1 MKIEVKGPII
11 NDSDQWIYDYFDVPA
26 TSPSKVNRL
35 IDKAIRNQDKELLV
49 IINSGGGSVYSAAE
63 IYTSLKSFEGT
74 VRNRIVGLAA
84 SAASI
89 IAMVGHTEIS
99 PLGQLMIHNA
109 STGAWGDHNEMD
121 DTSDFLQK
129 VDKTITNAYRSK
141 TNMSEEDLLAM
152 MNKTT
157 WLTAQEAKE
166 MGFVDEIMFENEA
179 GAVAS
184 IEHPE
189 LVGGMIPQ
197 KVIDQLRQQLKKDPV
212 NNIKNKSEAKP
223 KKEPEKTLNKG
234 GTKKMDLETLKN
246 EHPEL
251 VNQIEEVAVKNER
264 NRIQEIENIAVPG
277 TEDIVNKA
285 KFETG
290 ISAADTAM
298 EILKNEKTKKAT
310 MLNNIQKDA
319 EPINQVE
326 SGATPQNSED
336 VDDFVANILKNTGL
350 MGGN

>member
-35 IDKAIRNQDKELLV
+35 IDKAIQNQDKELLV

-74 VRNRIVGLAA
+74 VKIRIVGLAA
-84 SAASI
+84 SAASV
-89 IAMVGHTEIS
+89 IAMAGHTEIS
-99 PLGQLMIHNA
+99 PLGQIMIHNA
-109 STGAWGDHNEMD
+109 STGAWGDRNEMD
-121 DTSDFLQK
+121 ETGEFLQK
-129 VDKTITNAYRSK
+129 VDKTITNAYRAK
-141 TNMSEEDLLAM
+141 TNMSEKDLLAM
-152 MNKTT
+152 MDKTT

-166 MGFVDEIMFENEA
+166 MAFVDKIMFENEVDA
-179 GAVAS
+179 TAS
-184 IEHPE
+184 IGQPE
-189 LVGGMIPQ
+189 LVGGVIPQ
-197 KVIDQLRQQLKKDPV
+197 KVIDELRQQLKKDPA
-212 NNIKNKSEAKP
+212 NSTTNTFTS
-223 KKEPEKTLNKG
+223 EPEKKLENKSNEG

-251 VNQIEEVAVKNER
+251 VNQIVEASVKNER

-285 KFETG
+285 KFESG

-298 EILKNEKTKKAT
+298 EILKNEKTKKTT

-326 SGATPQNSED
+326 SGATPQNNENM
-336 VDDFVANILKNTGL
+336 DDFVSNILKNTGML
-350 MGGN
+350 GGN